1 MRNKAIL
8 ATLVSALM
16 FGLSPVIA
24 KQVFNSGVNVW
35 TMVFLRNLLALPFL
49 ALLIR
54 WNKLSFKIDKT
65 LWLDLLGLAVF
76 GQAMTTLLAYSA
88 YAYLATGTI
97 TTLHFLFPVFIT
109 LIYFFFY
116 KERIHWAQWLA
127 LILALLGSLTFM
139 DYESNMS
146 WLGIGLAV
154 GSAISYA
161 FYFIRIDKSKLK
173 AIHPYQLS
181 FYLSLISSFLLGTL
195 TFGTNSFTQPE
206 PSILGL
212 IIIVSMLTS
221 FLGVVLLQV
230 GIKGLGALN
239 ASILCLLEPI
249 TSIIAGI
256 IVYKEPFSALIGLS
270 SFLILSSVGF
280 LIFSQRKSNET
291 LSVGLEFDKLKA

>member
-1 MRNKAIL
+1 MKNKAIV
-8 ATLVSALM
+8 ATLLSALM

-24 KQVFNSGVNVW
+24 KQVFNSGVNVL

-54 WNKLSFKIDKT
+54 FNKLSFKIDKA
-65 LWLDLLGLAVF
+65 LWLDLLGLTVF

-88 YAYLATGTI
+88 YAYISTGMV

-109 LIYFFFY
+109 LIYFVFY
-116 KERIHWAQWLA
+116 HEKIHWAQWLT
-127 LILALLGSLTFM
+127 LLLALGGTLGFM
-139 DYESNMS
+139 DLSHRVS
-146 WLGIGLAV
+146 IIGFVCAI
-154 GSAISYA
+154 GSALTYA
-161 FYFIRIDKSKLK
+161 FYFIRIDKSRLK

-181 FYLSLISSFLLGTL
+181 FYLSLLSSIIIGSIA
-195 TFGTNSFTQPE
+195 FGTQSFIMPAFNSW
-206 PSILGL
+206 ILIL
-212 IIIVSMLTS
+212 IVSMLTS

-256 IVYKEPFSALIGLS
+256 IIYKEPFSAFILIS
-270 SFLILSSVGF
+270 SVLILSSVGF
-280 LIFSQRKSNET
+280 LIYSQRKS
-291 LSVGLEFDKLKA
+291 